1 MTHVGHLW
9 LFLWEDLG
17 VTAKLLCLAWAGT
30 PGSSKQKTAF
40 FPAVKEEVQL
50 FYYYGVFISRGVME
64 IVLICRCAWQWLNLA
79 VIAVKCQK
87 KIEERKQNIPHIYF
101 VDDEIHFKDT
111 YNYLAKQKE
120 LIVVVVMPL
129 MEATLPTHG
138 AAIFENVFC
147 NTH

>member
-1 MTHVGHLW
+1 MLSMSRDTREQQTKNS
-9 LFLWEDLG
+9 LFSSSQRGSSALLLLRG
-17 VTAKLLCLAWAGT
+17 VYFQGSDGNCVNLQVCLT
-30 PGSSKQKTAF
+30 ETEPGSYSCKMSKKKRKKT
-40 FPAVKEEVQL
+40 
-50 FYYYGVFISRGVME
+50 
-64 IVLICRCAWQWLNLA
+64 
-79 VIAVKCQK
+79 
-87 KIEERKQNIPHIYF
+87 KQNIPHIYF

>member
-1 MTHVGHLW
+1 MT
-9 LFLWEDLG
+9 E
-17 VTAKLLCLAWAGT
+17 
-30 PGSSKQKTAF
+30 PGSYSCKM
-40 FPAVKEEVQL
+40 
-50 FYYYGVFISRGVME
+50 S
-64 IVLICRCAWQWLNLA
+64 
-79 VIAVKCQK
+79 K

-120 LIVVVVMPL
+120 LIVVVVIPL